1 MGADPCFR
9 VIVDVDVVVHV
20 DASSSQIRPK
30 SWACGENTDGVF
42 GFERLDVYQRA
53 IEFVGLAAKII
64 MEVPPGHHPYT
75 DQLRRAALS
84 IPVNIAEG
92 VGRPNPGDRRG
103 FYGIARGSAME
114 CAAILDACRVIH
126 AASDNSLSQGRALLF
141 RIVSRLTKMCR

>member
-1 MGADPCFR
+1 MR
-9 VIVDVDVVVHV
+9 
-20 DASSSQIRPK
+20 
-30 SWACGENTDGVF
+30 ENTDGVF
-42 GFERLDVYQRA
+42 GFEKLDVYQRA

-64 MEVPPGHHPYT
+64 MEFPPGHHPYA

-92 VGRPNPGDRRG
+92 VGRPNPGDRRR

-126 AASDNSLSQGRALLF
+126 AASDNSLSQGHALLF
-141 RIVSRLTKMCR
+141 RIVSMLTKMCR